1 MGITSHNDSSLAAI
15 SLSNYDVMRDLVCFS
30 LVDELFFFITGHL
43 FMYSF
48 LNALAEQQAST
59 LTFFFFFRYWVIFA
73 GVLRITDMF
82 HDVVLAKIQLPDKL
96 GSHRGVHDQLIF
108 F

>member
-30 LVDELFFFITGHL
+30 LVDELFFFLSQAICLCTA
-43 FMYSF
+43 

-59 LTFFFFFRYWVIFA
+59 LTFFFLFQ
-73 GVLRITDMF
+73 VLGYICWCAQD
-82 HDVVLAKIQLPDKL
+82 H
-96 GSHRGVHDQLIF
+96 
-108 F
+108 

>member
-1 MGITSHNDSSLAAI
+1 
-15 SLSNYDVMRDLVCFS
+15 MRDLVCFS
-30 LVDELFFFITGHL
+30 LVDELFLSKAICLCT
-43 FMYSF
+43 
-48 LNALAEQQAST
+48 ALLMPWQSNKPF
-59 LTFFFFFRYWVIFA
+59 FFFFFRYWVIFA

-96 GSHRGVHDQLIF
+96 GSHRGVDDQLIF